1 MSAATKQS
9 IKLRSFYEN
18 FDSFLLFLPTL
29 LSFLLDRVFGAGDDD
44 EQTRE
49 RTSFMNKPT
58 RLND

>member
-29 LSFLLDRVFGAGDDD
+29 LSFLLDRVFGVGDDD
-44 EQTRE
+44 EKTRE
-49 RTSFMNKPT
+49 RTSLMNKPT